1 MKKVFNDQSA
11 IAHLWANQSQTE
23 ARNSNNSF
31 YFYGPTIYS
40 YGSHFAI
47 AKHVTNEAGEIAT
60 LFTTRGYSNTTAKH
74 INITRQ
80 AARHKNLIFCPFPT
94 GSAAENFTRW
104 FADISIEA
112 HKLQTARKPEKYLNE
127 IAHYSNLVTKYSQ
140 FFSVDIPVTLREI
153 MAISNKAEYL
163 EFNNKLAAYKKQEEK
178 RKAAEQKKQ
187 FKKQLQKFM
196 NFEINRIYS
205 DIKKDYLR
213 FNKAENKIETTQA
226 VQIPVEAAKRLY
238 LAIANNTVKIGDTI
252 LSYSIDYIDNKTV
265 KIGCHNF
272 DKKHLLLT
280 GKNL

>member
-1 MKKVFNDQSA
+1 MKKVFNDQST
-11 IAHLWANQSQTE
+11 IAHLWANQSQSE
-23 ARNSNNSF
+23 ARNSNNSY
-31 YFYGPTIYS
+31 YFYNNIIYS

-47 AKHVTNEAGEIAT
+47 SKHTTNEAGEVAT
-60 LFTTRGYSNTTAKH
+60 LFTTRSYSNTTAKH

-94 GSAAENFTRW
+94 GSHAENFTKW
-104 FADISIEA
+104 FNDISIEA
-112 HKLQTARKPEKYLNE
+112 HKLQTARKPEKYLSE

-140 FFSVDIPVTLREI
+140 FFSVEIPVTLREI
-153 MAISNKAEYL
+153 MAISNKAQYL
-163 EFNNKLAAYKKQEEK
+163 EFNTKLAAYKKADEK
-178 RKAAEQKKQ
+178 RKEAEQKKQ
-187 FKKQLQKFM
+187 FKKQLEKFM
-196 NFEINRIYS
+196 NFEISRVYS

-213 FNKAENKIETTQA
+213 LNKAENRIETTQA

-238 LAIANNTVKIGDTI
+238 LAIASNSVKVGDTI
-252 LSYSIDYIDNKTV
+252 LNYSIDYIDNKTI

>member
-1 MKKVFNDQSA
+1 MKKVFTDQSA
-11 IAHLWANQSQTE
+11 IAHLWANQSQNE
-23 ARNSNNSF
+23 ARNSNYSF
-31 YFYGPTIYS
+31 YFNGSTIYS

-47 AKHVTNEAGEIAT
+47 AKHVTNEAGEVAT
-60 LFTTRGYSNTTAKH
+60 LFTTRSYSNTTAKH

-80 AARHKNLIFCPFPT
+80 AARNKNLIFCPYPT
-94 GSAAENFTRW
+94 GSHAENFQRW

-112 HKLQTARKPEKYLNE
+112 NKLQAARKPEKYLNE
-127 IAHYSNLVTKYSQ
+127 IAHYSNSVTKYSQ
-140 FFSVDIPVTLREI
+140 FFSVEIPVTLREI

-163 EFNNKLAAYKKQEEK
+163 EFNTKLAAYKKAEEK
-178 RKAAEQKKQ
+178 RKAAEAKKQ

-196 NFEINRIYS
+196 NFEINRVYS

-213 FNKAENKIETTQA
+213 FNKDQNRIETTQA

-238 LAIANNTVKIGDTI
+238 LAIVNNSVKVGDTI

-272 DKKHLLLT
+272 DKKHLIET